1 MSSKW
6 LLHQKMQE
14 KGITQRKLSELVGAT
29 ERTISKY
36 LNGITVSGPYLTKI
50 LEILDISV
58 EEWNQC
64 VNVVNDVDGRKCEWE
79 NTKKLEK

>member
-1 MSSKW
+1 MSTDS

-14 KGITQRKLSELVGAT
+14 KRITKKKLSELVGAS

-36 LNGITVSGPYLTKI
+36 INGTTVSGPYLTKI
-50 LEILDISV
+50 LENLDISV

-64 VNVVNDVDGRKCEWE
+64 LNVINDTDRRRCEWE
-79 NTKKLEK
+79 SIEE

>member
-1 MSSKW
+1 MSTDN
-6 LLHQKMQE
+6 LLHQKMLD
-14 KGITQRKLSELVGAT
+14 KGISKRYLSERVGAS

-36 LNGITVSGPYLTKI
+36 INGTTVSGPYLTQI

-64 VNVVNDVDGRKCEWE
+64 NNVMNNTDRRKCEWE
-79 NTKKLEK
+79 NIID

>member
-1 MSSKW
+1 MSTNN
-6 LLHQKMQE
+6 LLHQKMWT
-14 KGITQRKLSELVGAT
+14 KGITKKDLSEVVGAS

-36 LNGITVSGPYLTKI
+36 LSGTTVSGPYLTKI

-64 VNVVNDVDGRKCEWE
+64 LNVINDTDGRKYEWE
-79 NTKKLEK
+79 NIN

>member
-1 MSSKW
+1 MSTDN
-6 LLHQKMQE
+6 LLHNKMKD
-14 KGITQRKLSELVGAT
+14 KGISKKILSERVGAS

-36 LNGITVSGPYLTKI
+36 INGTTVSGPYLTQI

-64 VNVVNDVDGRKCEWE
+64 INVINNADRRKFEWE
-79 NTKKLEK
+79 SIKR

>member
-1 MSSKW
+1 MGSGN
-6 LLHQKMQE
+6 LLHQKMKE
-14 KGITQRKLSELVGAT
+14 KGITKRLLSELVGAT

-36 LNGITVSGPYLTKI
+36 INGTTVSGPYLTKI

-64 VNVVNDVDGRKCEWE
+64 INVMNDMDRRKCEWE
-79 NTKKLEK
+79 NIRK

>member
-1 MSSKW
+1 MSTSY
-6 LLHQKMQE
+6 LLHQKMRE
-14 KGITQRKLSELVGAT
+14 KGISQRLLSERAGAS

-36 LNGITVSGPYLTKI
+36 VNGITVSGPYLTKI

-64 VNVVNDVDGRKCEWE
+64 VNVINDMDRRLCEWE
-79 NTKKLEK
+79 NTRV

>member
-1 MSSKW
+1 MGTNN
-6 LLHQKMQE
+6 LLHQKMRE
-14 KGITQRKLSELVGAT
+14 KGVTKRRLSELVGAS

-36 LNGITVSGPYLTKI
+36 INGTTISGPYLTKI

-64 VNVVNDVDGRKCEWE
+64 LNVMNMMDRRKCEWE
-79 NTKKLEK
+79 STRV

>member
-1 MSSKW
+1 MGTSS
-6 LLHQKMQE
+6 LLHQKMQD
-14 KGITQRKLSELVGAT
+14 KGISKRWLSELVGAS

-36 LNGITVSGPYLTKI
+36 INGTTVSGPYLTQI

-64 VNVVNDVDGRKCEWE
+64 LNVMHNTDGRKYKWE
-79 NTKKLEK
+79 NIKE

>member
-1 MSSKW
+1 MSTDS
-6 LLHQKMQE
+6 LLHQRMKD
-14 KGITQRKLSELVGAT
+14 KGITKRWLSELVGAS

-36 LNGITVSGPYLTKI
+36 LNGTTVSGPYLTKI

-64 VNVVNDVDGRKCEWE
+64 LNVINDTDGRKCEWE
-79 NTKKLEK
+79 NIKK